1 METVQHWLSSVPPG
15 LMYLIVASV
24 IGVESMGIPVPG
36 EIALVAASLLA
47 VSGYADIWWVAV
59 AGSLGAIIGDSI
71 GYWVGHRGGRPFLER
86 LGRRFP
92 RHMGPVQLAKAER
105 TFQRWG
111 CGPSSSA
118 ASSRCCAFSPGRS
131 LEHCACRTGSSW
143 SRMSSG
149 GSIWAGGT
157 TAVIYYIGKVA
168 ESWLSRF
175 SWIALAVA
183 IVAGIVTTLIIRRR
197 ARREF
202 AEAIDDS
209 EQAGAEAEAAASGRG
224 GPAT

>member
-1 METVQHWLSSVPPG
+1 VETVQHWLSSVPPG
-15 LMYLIVASV
+15 LMYVIVALV
-24 IGVESMGIPVPG
+24 IGVESMGIPLPG

-47 VSGYADIWWVAV
+47 VSGYADIWWVAI

-92 RHMGPVQLAKAER
+92 RHMGPIQLAKAEH

-111 CGPSSSA
+111 VAAIFFGRFIALLRIFAGPLAGALRVPYWKFLA
-118 ASSRCCAFSPGRS
+118 ANA
-131 LEHCACRTGSSW
+131 
-143 SRMSSG
+143 SG
-149 GSIWAGGT
+149 GAIWASG
-157 TAVIYYIGKVA
+157 TAVLIYYIGTVA
-168 ESWLSRF
+168 ETWLSRF
-175 SWIALAVA
+175 SWIALVA
-183 IVAGIVTTLIIRRR
+183 AIIGGIVTTLIIRRR

-202 AEAIDDS
+202 ADAIDDS
-209 EQAGAEAEAAASGRG
+209 DQAEPAASGRG

>member
-1 METVQHWLSSVPPG
+1 
-15 LMYLIVASV
+15 MYLIVASV

-92 RHMGPVQLAKAER
+92 RHMGPVQLAKAEW

-111 CGPSSSA
+111 VAAIFFGRFIALLRIFAGPLAGALRVPYWKFLA
-118 ASSRCCAFSPGRS
+118 ANA
-131 LEHCACRTGSSW
+131 
-143 SRMSSG
+143 SG
-149 GSIWAGGT
+149 GAIWASG
-157 TAVIYYIGKVA
+157 TAVLIYYIGKVA

-202 AEAIDDS
+202 AEAVDDS
-209 EQAGAEAEAAASGRG
+209 EQAGAEAAASGRG